1 MADYLKTGVN
11 RLSIGLQSADD
22 GELRIL
28 GRIHTWKEFLK
39 TYEEARKAG
48 CDNINIDLMSAIP
61 GQTLNSYERTLEKI
75 CRLLPDHVSAYSLI
89 LERGRRLETGMKSLL
104 IRRGIPRCRMRRRS
118 VRCTSGRKRSC
129 TDMAMN
135 DMKFPTMQKKGKC
148 AAIIS
153 ATGSGFRI
161 WDLVWERL
169 HSGRK
174 SDGAT
179 FETGG
184 SMWRFGKNIS
194 RGKRP
199 G

>member
-1 MADYLKTGVN
+1 
-11 RLSIGLQSADD
+11 
-22 GELRIL
+22 
-28 GRIHTWKEFLK
+28 
-39 TYEEARKAG
+39 
-48 CDNINIDLMSAIP
+48 MSAIP
-61 GQTLNSYERTLEKI
+61 GQKLNSYERTLEKI

-89 LERGRRLETGMKSLL
+89 LEEGTPFGNWYETL

-118 VRCTSGRKRSC
+118 GRCTSGRKRSC